1 MYVIIIKQN
10 AKTNI
15 GKNIPNAL
23 FLPFFTSNSLKLSL
37 DSIFLISFLAY
48 FIYILLNKKLNN
60 IQSTKFTKKAKKGL
74 EYKNT
79 DTNAVHAIENKYIFL
94 NPI

>member
-23 FLPFFTSNSLKLSL
+23 FLHFFTSNSLKLSL
-37 DSIFLISFLAY
+37 ESIFLISFLAY
-48 FIYILLNKKLNN
+48 SIYILLNKKQNN

-74 EYKNT
+74 
-79 DTNAVHAIENKYIFL
+79 
-94 NPI
+94 

>member
-15 GKNIPNAL
+15 GKNIPNTL

-74 EYKNT
+74 
-79 DTNAVHAIENKYIFL
+79 
-94 NPI
+94 